1 MRISLLIIFIMIASS
16 CTSTSGVIPMGDNK
30 YLISRSEK
38 GFDTT
43 GSAVKADA
51 IREANT
57 FCVGKNMTLNVIEQT
72 QRDMVPFK
80 SDAQAEITFTCT
92 PKINKTPIV

>member
-1 MRISLLIIFIMIASS
+1 MKISLLVIFVLMASS

-57 FCVGKNMTLNVIEQT
+57 FCVGKNMTLKVIEKT
-72 QRDMVPFK
+72 QKDMVPFK
-80 SDAQAEITFTCT
+80 SDAQAEITFTCIS
-92 PKINKTPIV
+92 KE

>member
-1 MRISLLIIFIMIASS
+1 MKISLLIVFILLASS
-16 CTSTSGVIPMGDNK
+16 CASTSGVIPMGDDK

-51 IREANT
+51 IKEANI
-57 FCVGKNMTLNVIEQT
+57 FCAGKNIFNSIQ
-72 QRDMVPFK
+72 
-80 SDAQAEITFTCT
+80 
-92 PKINKTPIV
+92 N